1 MYCSKCGAAVPAGA
15 AFCSACGQSTGGPV
29 AGLTQTGAAQT
40 QAGTAQ
46 PQPGVLPQSGVL
58 PPQPVRPMAIG
69 GVLYAGFW
77 LRVVAAIIDNLIL
90 GVPMG
95 FLFLLLFAGTMP
107 MLMRGAQEGNPMG
120 TMMVFLPRFATLGVV
135 VIVGRWL
142 YWSLMEASEWQA
154 TLGKKALGLYVTD
167 LEGKRATFG
176 RTSARFWAGRG
187 ISVVPYL
194 GGLYYLIDCI
204 MVAFTEQKQAIHDS
218 IANCLVLRKA

>member
-1 MYCSKCGAAVPAGA
+1 VPAGA
-15 AFCSACGQSTGGPV
+15 AFCSACGQPTGGPV
-29 AGLTQTGAAQT
+29 AVLTEASAVQT
-40 QAGTAQ
+40 QPSAVQ
-46 PQPGVLPQSGVL
+46 PTIGA
-58 PPQPVRPMAIG
+58 PPPRPARPVVIG

-90 GVPMG
+90 GVPTV
-95 FLFLLLFAGTMP
+95 FLALLLFAGTMP
-107 MLMRGAQEGNPMG
+107 MLMRGAQGNPMA
-120 TMMVFLPRFATLGVV
+120 TMMIFFPRFATLGVIL
-135 VIVGRWL
+135 VIGRWL

-187 ISVVPYL
+187 ISIVPYL

-204 MVAFTEQKQAIHDS
+204 VVAFTEQKQAIHDS

>member
-1 MYCSKCGAAVPAGA
+1 MFCSKCGAAVPAGA
-15 AFCSACGQSTGGPV
+15 AFCSACGQSTGDPV
-29 AGLTQTGAAQT
+29 AVLTQPTT
-40 QAGTAQ
+40 
-46 PQPGVLPQSGVL
+46 GVL
-58 PPQPVRPMAIG
+58 PPQSVQPAAVT

-95 FLFLLLFAGTMP
+95 LLFLLLFAGSIP
-107 MLMRGAQEGNPMG
+107 MLMSGVQGNPMT
-120 TMMVFLPRFATLGVV
+120 TMMIFFPRFATLGVIW
-135 VIVGRWL
+135 IVGRWL

-187 ISVVPYL
+187 ISIVPYL

-204 MVAFTEQKQAIHDS
+204 MVAFSDQKQAIHDS

>member
-1 MYCSKCGAAVPAGA
+1 MYCSKCGVELAAGA
-15 AFCSACGQSTGGPV
+15 AFCSACGQSTGGAV
-29 AGLTQTGAAQT
+29 AVQTHP
-40 QAGTAQ
+40 GTAQ
-46 PQPGVLPQSGVL
+46 GLPGAL
-58 PPQPVRPMAIG
+58 PPQPARPVSVS

-95 FLFLLLFAGTMP
+95 FLFLLIFAGTIP
-107 MLMRGAQEGNPMG
+107 MLMRGAQGGNPMDA
-120 TMMVFLPRFATLGVV
+120 MMVFLPRFATLGIVW
-135 VIVGRWL
+135 IVGRWL

-167 LEGKRATFG
+167 MERRRATFG
-176 RTSARFWAGRG
+176 RTSGRFWAGRG
-187 ISVVPYL
+187 MVIVPYV

-204 MVAFTEQKQAIHDS
+204 IVAFTDQKQAIHDS